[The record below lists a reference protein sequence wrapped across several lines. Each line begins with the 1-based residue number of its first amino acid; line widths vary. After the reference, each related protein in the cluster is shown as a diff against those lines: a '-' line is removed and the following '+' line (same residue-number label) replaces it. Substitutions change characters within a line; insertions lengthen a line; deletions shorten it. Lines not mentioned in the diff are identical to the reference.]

1 MIDKKYIGHTFAP
14 HSADVEPGRLRF
26 FAKSIGET
34 NPVFLDEAAAKAAGY
49 ARLPAP
55 PTFLFCLSMEKPDP
69 FDHLTFIGMNL
80 GRVLHGEQSFEY
92 VGPACAGDTL
102 TFTARIADI
111 YDKRAGA
118 MEFVV
123 IETGVTNQHGQT
135 VARLRNTLIQRNS

>member
-1 MIDKKYIGHTFAP
+1 
-14 HSADVEPGRLRF
+14 LRF

-34 NPVFLDEAAAKAAGY
+34 NPIYLDEAAAKAAGY

-55 PTFLFCLSMEKPDP
+55 PTFLFCLAMEKPDP
-69 FDHLTFIGMNL
+69 FDQLTFIGMNL

-92 VGPACAGDTL
+92 LAPTCAGDTL
-102 TFTARIADI
+102 TFSARIADI

-123 IETGVTNQHGQT
+123 IETRVTNQHGQP
-135 VARLRNTLIQRNS
+135 VAKLRNTLIQRNS